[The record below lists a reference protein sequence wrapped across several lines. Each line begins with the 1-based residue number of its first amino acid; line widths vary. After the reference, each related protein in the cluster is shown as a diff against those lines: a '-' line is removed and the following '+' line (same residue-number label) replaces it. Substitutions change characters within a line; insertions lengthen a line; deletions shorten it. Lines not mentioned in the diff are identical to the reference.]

1 MLTREAALALADAW
15 IRAWNAHDLDAILSH
30 YAEEVEF
37 VSPFIV
43 KLLGDPA
50 GTVRGK
56 AALGA
61 YFARALAAYPDLR
74 YEPIEVLTSV
84 GSLVHYYRSVG
95 GILAAE
101 VMFVNEHGKIARVVA
116 HYGVPP

>member
-15 IRAWNAHDLDAILSH
+15 TQAWNAHDRDAILGH
-30 YAEEVEF
+30 YADDVEF

-43 KLLGDPA
+43 KLLGDPG

-74 YEPIEVLTSV
+74 FEPIEVLTSV
-84 GSLVHYYRSVG
+84 DSFVHYYRSVG

-101 VMFVNEHGKIARVVA
+101 VMFVDADGKIARVVA
-116 HYGVPP
+116 HYGTAP

>member
-1 MLTREAALALADAW
+1 MLTGDAALVLADAW
-15 IRAWNAHDLDAILSH
+15 SRAWNTHDLEAILSH
-30 YAEEVEF
+30 YADDVEF

-43 KLLGDPA
+43 KLLDDPS

-61 YFARALAAYPDLR
+61 YFARALATYPDLHF
-74 YEPIEVLTSV
+74 EPIAVLTSV

-95 GILAAE
+95 GLLAAE
-101 VMFVNEHGKIARVVA
+101 VMFVDERGKIARVVA
-116 HYGVPP
+116 HYDAAL